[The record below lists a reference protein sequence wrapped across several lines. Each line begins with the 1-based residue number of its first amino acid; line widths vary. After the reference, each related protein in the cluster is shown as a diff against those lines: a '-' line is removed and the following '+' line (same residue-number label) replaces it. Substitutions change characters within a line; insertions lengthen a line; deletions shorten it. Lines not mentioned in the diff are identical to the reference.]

1 MQSCNI
7 IYFNGSWDIHESF
20 VRDSVP
26 RSLPIAGQGQVR
38 CLHPGHSDT
47 ETQQQGQHGGNKS
60 AGALNKTFPCIN
72 IPPISNSKP
81 NLNSFVHQLSVNFTI
96 F

>member
-26 RSLPIAGQGQVR
+26 MSFPSAGQCHVR
-38 CLHPGHSDT
+38 CLHPGQSDT
-47 ETQQQGQHGGNKS
+47 ETQQQGQYGGNWS
-60 AGALNKTFPCIN
+60 TGAFNQTFTCIN
-72 IPPISNSKP
+72 IPPVSNSKP
-81 NLNSFVHQLSVNFTI
+81 YLVLN
-96 F
+96 